1 MQNVSLTDYQVLS
14 PDELVAL
21 LADKYRRNNAIRSLV
36 GGLTATEL
44 RRVKLSQA
52 AFGALVKG
60 LEHPN
65 PKVRWWCLQL
75 FDHIGDERCVP
86 HILPLLEDPVPRV
99 RKHALHTLEC
109 EACKQ
114 SPAAVQAIQVALA
127 RHTAQNAAGSAG
139 SE

>member
-1 MQNVSLTDYQVLS
+1 MDNYDLIDNKVLS

-21 LADKYRRNNAIRSLV
+21 FADKYRRNDAIRSLV

-44 RRVKLSQA
+44 RRVHLRDA

-60 LEHPN
+60 LEHSN

-75 FDHIGDERCVP
+75 FDHVGDERCVP
-86 HILPLLEDPVPRV
+86 HIVPLLEDPVPRV
-99 RKHALHTLEC
+99 RRHALHALEC

-114 SPAAVQAIQVALA
+114 SPQAIQAIKCALA
-127 RHTAQNAAGSAG
+127 QHTAHNATGPHR
-139 SE
+139 